1 MKASLLSFVLI
12 ITIAVGSIACG
23 GQDRPSE
30 EGTLGHQERDPR
42 HERDIR
48 GDMQRAE
55 MERRREED
63 RFRQEQHRMEQGRNR
78 QELQD
83 LSLIHI

>member
-1 MKASLLSFVLI
+1 MKTSLLSFVLI
-12 ITIAVGSIACG
+12 ITIVVSSVACG
-23 GQDRPSE
+23 GQDRPTKD
-30 EGTLGHQERDPR
+30 GTSGHQERDPR

-63 RFRQEQHRMEQGRNR
+63 RFRQ
-78 QELQD
+78 
-83 LSLIHI
+83 